1 MSYRFVLRYLVLASL
16 VLSFGSVS
24 AVSAGTAVDPHA
36 FTLLDLGDDDDD
48 GIPNYL
54 DPDDDND
61 GVQDRDSESVPGGS
75 NPPSSGGGPTGNS
88 NNQHPLVTGLPE
100 TGTGGNMT
108 VSPAFSLT
116 LIGVLGVALLAATL
130 RTTSRM
136 R

>member
-36 FTLLDLGDDDDD
+36 FTLLDLGDDDGD

-75 NPPSSGGGPTGNS
+75 NPPSSGGGSAGNS
-88 NNQHPLVTGLPE
+88 DNQHSLVTGLPE
-100 TGTGGNMT
+100 TGTA
-108 VSPAFSLT
+108 VDVAASPATSLM
-116 LIGVLGVALLAATL
+116 LLGVLGVALLAATL